1 MRKRLKM
8 IFVCVGSIFLL
19 IAISTTYYQFVSE
32 TIYEESAAHLKE
44 IYHQT
49 NQSLHNL
56 VGNNWATMKMW
67 IPYLKD
73 AKDDLQVNAYIEDV
87 QEKIGFTD
95 FYFISREGMYQT
107 NKGEVGYL
115 DMKDQLAK
123 LILQDEDVV
132 VNSVVPGKPE
142 IMVFAVPT
150 EPGTFRGFSYEA
162 IAISFN
168 NDDLVKTLEIS
179 SFNGQSSSYVIYPDG
194 RVLVDNT
201 NNAESNVYNFLAMLK
216 SNSNLDSQELQELK
230 KTFLKGKSGVKT
242 FRIRHENYY
251 LVYEPANF
259 ENWILIGLVPTDVVN
274 SSMNSLQ
281 SSTLSVSIGV
291 SVCLAVVLLAYLNRV
306 NQETLRKKDTELL
319 YR

>member
-123 LILQDEDVV
+123 LILQAVYA
-132 VNSVVPGKPE
+132 SVAYINK
-142 IMVFAVPT
+142 IMRRILRHFPLCL
-150 EPGTFRGFSYEA
+150 FS
-162 IAISFN
+162 
-168 NDDLVKTLEIS
+168 KTI
-179 SFNGQSSSYVIYPDG
+179 
-194 RVLVDNT
+194 T
-201 NNAESNVYNFLAMLK
+201 
-216 SNSNLDSQELQELK
+216 
-230 KTFLKGKSGVKT
+230 
-242 FRIRHENYY
+242 
-251 LVYEPANF
+251 
-259 ENWILIGLVPTDVVN
+259 
-274 SSMNSLQ
+274 
-281 SSTLSVSIGV
+281 
-291 SVCLAVVLLAYLNRV
+291 
-306 NQETLRKKDTELL
+306 
-319 YR
+319 